1 MSVYNENTTFAD
13 TDARLYGAITYLFE
27 DTIEKDDYAYP
38 FDKNNFTFPKKG
50 ETVIILKM
58 FGRNQQTFYLPYT
71 NTVYPN
77 YRRDYI
83 TYERGVKKELES
95 AGKDTSASNLT
106 STANSG
112 GKTQTNK
119 VDKENKV
126 DVNEK
131 IKFLKPKDG
140 DTIISGRAG
149 TGTARI
155 RKVNTCLICR
165 LKNVLIFGALNSLF
179 GSIGGTESNIKS
191 HKSCSDYE

>member
-1 MSVYNENTTFAD
+1 MTDVKSFLATVDNVYGTNAPLVENNVSDNVSVYNENTTFAD

-83 TYERGVKKELES
+83 TYERGVKKELAS

-149 TGTARI
+149 NTI
-155 RKVNTCLICR
+155 R
-165 LKNVLIFGALNSLF
+165 FS
-179 GSIGGTESNIKS
+179 E
-191 HKSCSDYE
+191 

>member
-1 MSVYNENTTFAD
+1 MNDVKSFLATVDNVYGTNTPLVENSVSDNVSIYNENTTFTD

-83 TYERGVKKELES
+83 TYERGSKKELES
-95 AGKDTSASNLT
+95 AGKDTSASKLK
-106 STANSG
+106 STTNSG
-112 GKTQTNK
+112 GKTETNK
-119 VDKENKV
+119 VDKA
-126 DVNEK
+126 VNIFSYIHSLDR
-131 IKFLKPKDG
+131 IKLADKLKDEEIKQKKKLKYF
-140 DTIISGRAG
+140 
-149 TGTARI
+149 I
-155 RKVNTCLICR
+155 RKKFNKIVYFN
-165 LKNVLIFGALNSLF
+165 
-179 GSIGGTESNIKS
+179 
-191 HKSCSDYE
+191 